1 MKNLARAGIDLYK
14 IGKKNENKTKNEIV
28 KHFVALGFV
37 QRSVYRW
44 LSKIENWEKLERK
57 KGSGRP
63 VKIDTKSNIQKISRC
78 FDYKSGC
85 SQNRISRRFNWSQ

>member
-1 MKNLARAGIDLYK
+1 
-14 IGKKNENKTKNEIV
+14 
-28 KHFVALGFV
+28 V

-44 LSKIENWEKLERK
+44 LSKIENGEKLEGK

-63 VKIDTKSNIQKISRC
+63 VKIATKSNIQKILRC

-85 SQNRISRRFNWSQ
+85 SQNRVSRRFNCSQQYISTIFKKNNVTKKTKNLK